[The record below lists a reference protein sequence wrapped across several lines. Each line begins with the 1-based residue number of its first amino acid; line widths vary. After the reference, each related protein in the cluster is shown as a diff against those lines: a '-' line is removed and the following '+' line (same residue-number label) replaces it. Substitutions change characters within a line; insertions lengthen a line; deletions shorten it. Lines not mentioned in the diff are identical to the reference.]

1 MKTSFFV
8 LLLAASVVAQAPP
21 RKAPV
26 VFIGG
31 EGSNPQAQRDVRHT
45 SGDDQTMEVARIM
58 MKSCPEIE
66 ITRSEQ
72 SADYFLLLNRG
83 KEHGLFANAIS
94 QVMLLDLRQ
103 NVLYANKEGT
113 VAKAVKG
120 GCRAI
125 MDDWRKQREQRQ
137 EESAAK
143 NPEAT
148 TKQN

>member
-1 MKTSFFV
+1 MKASLFA
-8 LLLAASVVAQAPP
+8 LLLVASSAAQTAT
-21 RKAPV
+21 RNGPV

-72 SADYFLLLNRG
+72 GADYLLLINRG
-83 KEHGLFANAIS
+83 KEYGMFSNAVS
-94 QVMLLDLRQ
+94 QVMLLDPSQ
-103 NVLYANKEGT
+103 KVLYANKEGT
-113 VAKAVKG
+113 VAKAVKD

-125 MDDWRKQREQRQ
+125 MGDWKQQRQ
-137 EESAAK
+137 QRHEGSAAK
-143 NPEAT
+143 SPET
-148 TKQN
+148 PTK